1 MNQQNNN
8 SSASWGYRFVA
19 ILALAI
25 SVLAV
30 VVIPFDAISAA
41 TADGKLPG
49 VTLLDLIMKAV
60 DGGNKMLGFI
70 PAFALPGTIG
80 TVYNLSI
87 YLFAACLA
95 VAAGIALI
103 NIFAGEGGLAR
114 TAVCLLS
121 LGALFY
127 TISYNLAVTKFYNL
141 EATKIVPDMFSLII
155 AVACAVLYFI
165 MALIKIGKIAWL
177 HFLQFILSVAFVALL
192 SRPLAI
198 SPALTAETLTTLPM
212 IALYLGLVVV
222 YLNTVIAL
230 ARMTR
235 AGGMVADLVRF
246 IIVLLSALL
255 VIFAAK
261 DNLLWPVLAAAVATL
276 QIVIVIIQMVKANKK
291 AVEQAVEEATEAATA
306 GFHMEEYAEA
316 YAYEGGPVSGVLM
329 AEEVN
334 PAQLKHEPHVN
345 TAGYDFYNCKSF
357 DPFIASLDADERNS
371 FTEIFILKF
380 KGTMPQLPDYEV
392 GGDNKEFF
400 RKVFIYL
407 GLYRDRIPQNLLAK
421 MYQFSMKI

>member
-8 SSASWGYRFVA
+8 SNASWGYRFVA
-19 ILALAI
+19 ILALAL

-30 VVIPFDAISAA
+30 VVIPFDAIANA
-41 TADGKLPG
+41 TAEGKMLG
-49 VTLLDLIMKAV
+49 VTLLDLIMEAV
-60 DGGNKMLGFI
+60 NGGNKMFGII
-70 PAFALPGTIG
+70 PAFALNGAVG

-87 YLFAACLA
+87 YVFAACLA
-95 VAAGIALI
+95 VAAVIALI
-103 NIFAGEGGLAR
+103 GVFAGKGGLAR
-114 TAVCLLS
+114 TSVCILTI
-121 LGALFY
+121 GALVY
-127 TISYNLAVTKFYNL
+127 TISYNLAVTMYYNL
-141 EATKIVPDMFSLII
+141 DGASLVFDMFSLVI
-155 AVACAVLYFI
+155 ALVGAVLYLI
-165 MALIKIGKIAWL
+165 LALVKIGKLAWL
-177 HFLQFILSVAFVALL
+177 HFLQFVLSVAFVVLL
-192 SRPLAI
+192 SRPLAV
-198 SPALTAETLTTLPM
+198 SPALTAETLNTLPM

-222 YLNTVIAL
+222 YVNTIVAL

-235 AGGMVADLVRF
+235 EGGMVADLVRF

-261 DNLLWPVLAAAVATL
+261 DVVLWPVLAAVVATL
-276 QIVIVIIQMVKANKK
+276 QIVIVIIWMVKTNKK
-291 AVEQAVEEATEAATA
+291 AVQQAAEDATEAATA

-334 PAQLKHEPHVN
+334 PAHLKHEPHVN

-357 DPFIASLDADERNS
+357 DPFIASLDAEERNA

-380 KGTMPQLPDYEV
+380 KGTMPELPDYEV
-392 GGDNKEFF
+392 GGNNKEFF

-407 GLYRDRIPQNLLAK
+407 GLYRDRIPQNLLTK